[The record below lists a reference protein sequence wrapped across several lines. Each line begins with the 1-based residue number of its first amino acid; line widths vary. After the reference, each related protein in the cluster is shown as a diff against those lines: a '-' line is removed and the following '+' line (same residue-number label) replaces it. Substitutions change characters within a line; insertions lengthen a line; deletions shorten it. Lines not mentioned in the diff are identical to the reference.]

1 MEKKKILIVDDE
13 KDIRNIVSIY
23 LENNDFESVQ
33 AENGHEALRILDN
46 EKVDLA
52 IVDVMMP
59 EMDGI
64 SLCIKIREK
73 TNIPIIMLSAKD
85 KDMDKVMGLTCGA
98 DDYVAKPFN
107 PVELLA
113 RVRAQ
118 LRRYNE
124 LNPIAMNNEKL
135 KYNNL
140 TLNLSTHKLFKKSE
154 EIKLTPTEF
163 KILKLLWV
171 NHGIVFSTEKIFERI
186 WGEDNFEVDN
196 TVMVHIR
203 NLRDKIEDDNKKPE
217 YIKTVWGVGY
227 KFGEEYSRRQR
238 LYKEYL

>member
-13 KDIRNIVSIY
+13 RDIRNIVSIY

-33 AENGHEALRILDN
+33 AENGVEALEILKT
-46 EKVDLA
+46 EKIDLA
-52 IVDVMMP
+52 ILDVMMP

-85 KDMDKVMGLTCGA
+85 QDMDKVMGLTCGA

-124 LNPIAMNNEKL
+124 LNPIAISSEEL
-135 KYNNL
+135 KYNDFV
-140 TLNLSTHKLFKKSE
+140 LNLSTHKLLKKGE

-171 NHGIVFSTEKIFERI
+171 NHGIVFSTEKIFEKI

-203 NLRDKIEDDNKKPE
+203 NLRDKIEDDNKKPQ

-227 KFGEEYSRRQR
+227 KFGE
-238 LYKEYL
+238 

>member
-1 MEKKKILIVDDE
+1 MDKKRILIVDDE

-23 LENNDFESVQ
+23 LENNDFEALQ
-33 AENGHEALRILDN
+33 AEDGEEALAVIEN
-46 EKVDLA
+46 ENIDLA
-52 IVDVMMP
+52 ILDVMMP
-59 EMDGI
+59 KMDGI

-73 TNIPIIMLSAKD
+73 TNMPVIMLSAKD
-85 KDMDKVMGLTCGA
+85 EDMDKVMGLTCGA
-98 DDYVAKPFN
+98 DDYLAKPFN

-124 LNPIAMNNEKL
+124 LNPAAINSEEL
-135 KYNNL
+135 KNGNL
-140 TLNLSTHKLFKKSE
+140 KLNLSTHKLLKKEE
-154 EIKLTPTEF
+154 EIRLTPTEF
-163 KILKLLWV
+163 KILKLLWT
-171 NHGIVFSTEKIFERI
+171 NRGIVFSTEKIFERI

-203 NLRDKIEDDNKKPE
+203 NLRDKIEDDNKKPQ

-227 KFGEEYSRRQR
+227 KFGE
-238 LYKEYL
+238 